1 MKRRLSDRRHLRRPS
16 LLPLPRPAGVLVAL
30 LVGFGVV
37 GSLEQPAAEASAGL
51 AREAYVRGG
60 FDPARQVAP
69 ASCTAL
75 GLQFVASS
83 ADGAPWVHTCLDAFL
98 RVPEAREVL
107 WP

>member
-1 MKRRLSDRRHLRRPS
+1 MVKRLPSRRHLRRPS
-16 LLPLPRPAGVLVAL
+16 HIPIPSPATVLVAL

-37 GSLEQPAAEASAGL
+37 GAADQPAAQSTAMV

-60 FDPARQVAP
+60 FDPSRGAAP

-98 RVPEAREVL
+98 RAPDAREFL